1 MSGVDASWCRYFFV
15 YDTSQVT
22 GEDDSTDKGIR
33 YFYPPETDED
43 EQRLL
48 CSQFPGVARCVAE
61 ITCRPPFMLHLRHVK
76 FALRTQGP
84 FFLALGCITSLP
96 DGCCRHMLDRLLVLF
111 TCYRGPLRLA
121 YQQGSGPP
129 WPIWEPFLD
138 HVQRAVRYLPGLFS
152 TVRYLNKR
160 EVDPLLLLKAALI
173 LQSCQ
178 RCPHVLAG
186 CILHN
191 LTVVSSQL
199 TPQVTAH
206 LLAARNV
213 HRALKD
219 LSQYSSGD
227 TAFDREASVI
237 PVYLSDE
244 EFSSLHCHSARR
256 LNRFSST
263 GSDLVSRTCGA
274 DGRPRLSVTLS
285 DTTDTESD
293 NSSSDEGSS
302 GSKCTRR
309 RVPGCG
315 ALLFQPLLA
324 DNLGSPLGRWKAD
337 LTNAVSEFQASEASV
352 TTADTLESI
361 SEAEEAATSTNAR
374 ARTRG
379 DQGPATPGGHDGA
392 TSHEEGKALGTL
404 GWHKSS
410 GVVAG
415 VVFHRDATGH
425 EEERSNKEVG
435 SSEGGVSGEV
445 APSIETRRGGQP
457 QCSDE
462 VSGVMPSEGRQHLDS
477 DAPMLLDSAETSP
490 ELQPLTSHNRS
501 SGRGAAASIGSRA
514 GAAGVSRLALPK
526 RAPVSPY
533 ADQGEDQAHFVSA
546 ASESDSSFP
555 SPSPSASLPSFSSSS
570 PSEVESGGGA
580 RGEES
585 VRSRE
590 FPAQAPRGFVR
601 LALYVHAKP
610 EITLVLLAEDAL
622 RNDGSAQDELFTSNL
637 ASLNGLDVHLKE
649 VFAQTPSDQRKHSY
663 SFLCYDRVL
672 RSLQGSKRV
681 LALTTPDILRDSHT
695 HGASTPERDLCRA
708 ASLMHSEFRRSP
720 AITEITLR
728 SSTACVYGAQTPA
741 QEVFFQVSPSQRSGM
756 VGPGFADGTYR
767 LPGAARSKLQQ
778 HGINLP

>member
-121 YQQGSGPP
+121 YEQGSGPP

-213 HRALKD
+213 HRALKVLFLILTD
-219 LSQYSSGD
+219 VQ
-227 TAFDREASVI
+227 T
-237 PVYLSDE
+237 
-244 EFSSLHCHSARR
+244 HTRR
-256 LNRFSST
+256 PPW
-263 GSDLVSRTCGA
+263 SDLVSRTCGA

-324 DNLGSPLGRWKAD
+324 DSLGSPLGRWKAD

-374 ARTRG
+374 ACTRG
-379 DQGPATPGGHDGA
+379 DQGPATPGGHDGDR
-392 TSHEEGKALGTL
+392 SHEEGKALGAL

-410 GVVAG
+410 GVVAE
-415 VVFHRDATGH
+415 VVCHRDATGH

-435 SSEGGVSGEV
+435 SSEGGVSGDV
-445 APSIETRRGGQP
+445 APSIETRSGGQP
-457 QCSDE
+457 QCSD
-462 VSGVMPSEGRQHLDS
+462 
-477 DAPMLLDSAETSP
+477 
-490 ELQPLTSHNRS
+490 
-501 SGRGAAASIGSRA
+501 
-514 GAAGVSRLALPK
+514 
-526 RAPVSPY
+526 
-533 ADQGEDQAHFVSA
+533 
-546 ASESDSSFP
+546 
-555 SPSPSASLPSFSSSS
+555 
-570 PSEVESGGGA
+570 
-580 RGEES
+580 
-585 VRSRE
+585 E

-601 LALYVHAKP
+601 LALYVQAKP

-672 RSLQGSKRV
+672 RSLQGMC
-681 LALTTPDILRDSHT
+681 
-695 HGASTPERDLCRA
+695 ASTPERDLCRA

>member
-1 MSGVDASWCRYFFV
+1 MMMVEVLMMILVDVLLVVLMMMVLVEVLLVVLMMVLVEVLMMMILVEVLLVVLMMMVLVEVLLVVLMMMMLVEVLMMMMILVEVLLVVLMMMVLVELLLVVLMMAMNV
-15 YDTSQVT
+15 EMMMPVT

-213 HRALKD
+213 HR
-219 LSQYSSGD
+219 
-227 TAFDREASVI
+227 
-237 PVYLSDE
+237 
-244 EFSSLHCHSARR
+244 
-256 LNRFSST
+256 
-263 GSDLVSRTCGA
+263 
-274 DGRPRLSVTLS
+274 
-285 DTTDTESD
+285 
-293 NSSSDEGSS
+293 
-302 GSKCTRR
+302 
-309 RVPGCG
+309 
-315 ALLFQPLLA
+315 
-324 DNLGSPLGRWKAD
+324 
-337 LTNAVSEFQASEASV
+337 
-352 TTADTLESI
+352 
-361 SEAEEAATSTNAR
+361 
-374 ARTRG
+374 
-379 DQGPATPGGHDGA
+379 
-392 TSHEEGKALGTL
+392 
-404 GWHKSS
+404 
-410 GVVAG
+410 
-415 VVFHRDATGH
+415 H

-435 SSEGGVSGEV
+435 SSEGGVSGDV
-445 APSIETRRGGQP
+445 APSIETRSGGQP

-501 SGRGAAASIGSRA
+501 SGRGAAASISSRA

-533 ADQGEDQAHFVSA
+533 ADQGEDQARFVSA
-546 ASESDSSFP
+546 ASESDSSLP

-601 LALYVHAKP
+601 LALYVQAKP

-672 RSLQGSKRV
+672 RSLQGMC
-681 LALTTPDILRDSHT
+681 
-695 HGASTPERDLCRA
+695 ASTPERDLCRA